1 MKIAIL
7 DDYLNVALDL
17 GDWAALEGRAQL
29 SVFDTPFSSE
39 DDAAAKLADYEII
52 VGMRERTP
60 FPASLINRLPALK
73 LLITTG
79 MKNQSFDMEAA
90 KAQGV
95 TVCGAG
101 GLGQPTAELTW
112 AMILGLACHIP
123 THDSTMKDGG
133 WQTKLNGMLQG
144 KTLGVLGLGK
154 LGSAV
159 ANVGKV
165 FGMRV
170 IAWSQNLKDERAAEI
185 GAERVS
191 KDELLAQSDYISIH
205 LVLSD
210 RSRGLI
216 GPEDF
221 ALMKPTAYLVNTS
234 RGPIVDQAALIA
246 ALRDGQIAGAGIDV
260 YEVEPLPADHPLRS
274 LDNVLLTPHMGYVA
288 HDNIA
293 HMYSQAAEDIAAF
306 LDGAPIRVLNA

>member
-29 SVFDTPFSSE
+29 SVFDTPFAGE

-79 MKNQSFDMEAA
+79 MMNQSFDMEAA

-123 THDSTMKDGG
+123 THDNTMKNGG
-133 WQTKLNGMLQG
+133 WQTTLNGMLQG

-154 LGSAV
+154 LGGAV
-159 ANVGKV
+159 ANVGKA

-191 KDELLAQSDYISIH
+191 KDKLLAQSDYISIH

-210 RSRGLI
+210 RTRGLI
-216 GPEDF
+216 GPEDL

>member
-1 MKIAIL
+1 M
-7 DDYLNVALDL
+7 
-17 GDWAALEGRAQL
+17 
-29 SVFDTPFSSE
+29 
-39 DDAAAKLADYEII
+39 AD
-52 VGMRERTP
+52 
-60 FPASLINRLPALK
+60 
-73 LLITTG
+73 
-79 MKNQSFDMEAA
+79 
-90 KAQGV
+90 KAQWH
-95 TVCGAG
+95 A
-101 GLGQPTAELTW
+101 A
-112 AMILGLACHIP
+112 
-123 THDSTMKDGG
+123 
-133 WQTKLNGMLQG
+133 G

-159 ANVGKV
+159 ANVGKA

-221 ALMKPTAYLVNTS
+221 ALIKPTAYLVNTS

-260 YEVEPLPADHPLRS
+260 YEVEPLPVDHPLRS
-274 LDNVLLTPHMGYVA
+274 LDNVLLTPHMGYVT

-293 HMYSQAAEDIAAF
+293 KYVQSGSGGYRH
-306 LDGAPIRVLNA
+306 RVPRRCPNPCT

>member
-123 THDSTMKDGG
+123 KHDNTMKDGG

-154 LGSAV
+154 LGGAV
-159 ANVGKV
+159 ANVGKA